1 MLNSVV
7 TRFTAANIT
16 QFFVQDGRKIEVP
29 IPTIPGLPPHNGLTP
44 EMCSATRPL
53 FNERNKYAEM
63 GGWDTNVKL
72 LSKPLVLS
80 MEINVSVSCPYFPSA
95 CCWKLSI

>member
-7 TRFTAANIT
+7 TQFTAAKIT

-29 IPTIPGLPPHNGLTP
+29 VPTIPGLPAHNGLTP
-44 EMCSATRPL
+44 EMCSAARPL
-53 FNERNKYAEM
+53 FNERNKYSEM

-80 MEINVSVSCPYFPSA
+80 MEINVDVSCPTFSRARSGHLP
-95 CCWKLSI
+95 I

>member
-1 MLNSVV
+1 MLNRVV
-7 TRFTAANIT
+7 TRFTATNIT

-29 IPTIPGLPPHNGLTP
+29 VPTVAGLPPHNGLTP
-44 EMCSATRPL
+44 EMCSAARPL
-53 FNERNKYAEM
+53 FNERNRYAEM

-80 MEINVSVSCPYFPSA
+80 MEINVNVSYPAFPRA
-95 CCWKLSI
+95 CSGHLPI